1 VYLEARKTFVHRF
14 NVHFDEGPTWNQH
27 GLSTAKQLRAATP
40 ADLKDKLREDEAF
53 DEDDNIE
60 PGPRPSRSRNPTPRF
75 APMFTFHTV
84 QDTEEEITAP
94 RANDSLCELAYKAFA
109 ATEAIASDVSTP
121 RSFKEAMRSPQRDH
135 WLQGTKAELASLR
148 KFGVYSIKRI
158 PPGAKLVQT
167 KWVYRV
173 KKDKSGNVER
183 YKVRLVM
190 KGFTQKPGIHFE
202 ATFAPVARLASFR
215 TLLAIAAQHNLKLTQ
230 LDFTCAYLHST
241 LKEEIWAKPP
251 PGIKVPP
258 GYAWKL
264 NKACYGL
271 KQSGREWY
279 RTLDAALRSLNM
291 KRCHADPCLYIKVN
305 PNNPDQM
312 LILLIYVDDVTCAS
326 NWPAAEESLVTQLS
340 QNFNVKH
347 LGELKWFLGIEVEH
361 DTSAGTIRISQPQ
374 YIEQML
380 KRFGFWGAKP
390 QSTPADPN
398 VPLTNLPSNHVET
411 PDQQKEVQ
419 QFPYREVIGSLMYAA
434 CVTRPDIAAT
444 VGFLA
449 RAMSNP
455 KHVHVTAAKRCLRY
469 LKGTQNLGITYC
481 KSEENQKLMGC
492 SDSNWAGD
500 DERKSTSGYC
510 FMLSQGPMSW
520 GSKKQR
526 SVALSSCEAEYY
538 AASLATQE
546 AIWLRNLLA
555 ELQHGSK
562 GATEIK
568 EDNTGCIRLSKDPC
582 SHAKSKHIEV
592 RHHFVRDQVQMGK
605 VNLVYIPTAE
615 NVADVFTKVLGK
627 AKHTQFVAKL
637 MSSK

>member
-1 VYLEARKTFVHRF
+1 
-14 NVHFDEGPTWNQH
+14 
-27 GLSTAKQLRAATP
+27 
-40 ADLKDKLREDEAF
+40 
-53 DEDDNIE
+53 
-60 PGPRPSRSRNPTPRF
+60 
-75 APMFTFHTV
+75 
-84 QDTEEEITAP
+84 
-94 RANDSLCELAYKAFA
+94 
-109 ATEAIASDVSTP
+109 
-121 RSFKEAMRSPQRDH
+121 
-135 WLQGTKAELASLR
+135 
-148 KFGVYSIKRI
+148 
-158 PPGAKLVQT
+158 
-167 KWVYRV
+167 
-173 KKDKSGNVER
+173 
-183 YKVRLVM
+183 M
-190 KGFTQKPGIHFE
+190 KGFTQKPGTHFE

-215 TLLAIAAQHNLKLTQ
+215 TLLAIAAQHNLQLTQ
-230 LDFTCAYLHST
+230 LDFTCAHLHST
-241 LKEEIWAKPP
+241 LKEDIWAKPP
-251 PGIKVPP
+251 PGINVPP
-258 GYAWKL
+258 GFAWKL

-291 KRCHADPCLYIKVN
+291 KRCHADPCLCIKVN
-305 PNNPDQM
+305 PDNHKQM
-312 LILLIYVDDVTCAS
+312 LTLLIYVDDVTCAS
-326 NWPAAEESLVTQLS
+326 NWPEAEETLVTQLS

-347 LGELKWFLGIEVEH
+347 LGKLKWFLGIEVAQ

-374 YIEQML
+374 CIEHML

-469 LKGTQNLGITYC
+469 LKGTQNLGLTHC
-481 KSEENQKLMGC
+481 KSEENQELMGC

-500 DERKSTSGYC
+500 DERKSTSGHC

-526 SVALSSCEAEYY
+526 SVALSSCEAECY

-546 AIWLRNLLA
+546 AMWLRNLLA

-562 GATEIK
+562 GAPEIK

-605 VNLVYIPTAE
+605 VNLVYVPTTE